1 MKLGLAIEYAARGV
15 EVPIERIRRCEAL
28 GYDSVWTAEAYGS
41 DAITPLAFI
50 AAHTKRIRLGTGVM
64 QVAARSPAMAAMQLG
79 TLDALA
85 GGGRVIGG
93 FGVSG
98 PQIVEGWYGA
108 PWGRPVERL
117 RDYVEIVK
125 KVFARGGPV
134 THEGTEIQL
143 PYRGPGSSGLG
154 KPLKSILHFE
164 PKPAIFLGTGAK
176 ASVMLTAELADGW
189 LPFGLR
195 RSNAKTFLGWLE
207 EGFRR
212 AGGGRSGAGPE
223 AAARRAADFEIQGG
237 VSVTITDDLASAF
250 AAAKPFVALY
260 VGGMGHPKLNFH
272 KKRMEREGFGE
283 AAARIHELFQAG
295 RRAEAI
301 AAVPDEYIDEGG
313 LYGPVQRIRER
324 WRADWEGLPYT
335 GLTVRTQ
342 QDEAYALMSELVGA
356 RDARREERR

>member
-1 MKLGLAIEYAARGV
+1 LKLGLAIEYAARNV
-15 EVPIERIRRCEAL
+15 QLPIERILRCEAL

-50 AAHTKRIRLGTGVM
+50 AAHTRTLRLGTAVM

-108 PWGRPVERL
+108 PWGHPIERL
-117 RDYVEIVK
+117 RDYVSIVRK
-125 KVFARGGPV
+125 IFAREGPV
-134 THEGTEIQL
+134 THDGAEIAL
-143 PYRGPGSSGLG
+143 PYRGPGASGMG

-164 PKPAIFLGTGAK
+164 PKPLIFLGTGAK
-176 ASVMLTAELADGW
+176 ESVVMTAELADGW

-195 RSNAKTFLGWLE
+195 RGNAGTFLKWLE
-207 EGFRR
+207 EGFTR
-212 AGGGRSGAGPE
+212 AGGGKSL
-223 AAARRAADFEIQGG
+223 ADFEIQGG
-237 VSVTITDDLASAF
+237 VSVTITDDLKNALD
-250 AAAKPFVALY
+250 AAKPFVALY

-283 AAARIHELFQAG
+283 AANRIHELFQAG

-313 LYGPVQRIRER
+313 LYGPVERIRER
-324 WRADWEGLPYT
+324 WRSDWEDLPYT
-335 GLTVRTQ
+335 GLTVRTE

-356 RDARREERR
+356 RDTRPEARA